1 MSVAFTKNGDQPIYV
16 QISNW
21 MKDAIKRG
29 RLASGE
35 KLPSTRVFAN
45 ELGVSR
51 NTVLQVFEGLTQ
63 EGLLTSRVG
72 AGTFVSSEAQG
83 LLSPDWEGDRSDS
96 GPSYPF
102 RSLSR
107 RGKSLLASAT
117 GEFSERPTPFMPDLP
132 DLREFPIRTWLRLL
146 NETSGR
152 LTGQILADA
161 SNAGYE
167 PLRRAVAQ
175 HLSASRGVLCDH
187 RQIIITTGSQ
197 QGLDLVCRLLLDA
210 GDPVWLEEPGYVG
223 ARSVIRANGGM
234 LCPVPVDKAG
244 GKFGEAISVLPTP
257 KLIFTSAAR
266 HYPLGATLSLER
278 REQLV
283 ALARQSGSW
292 IIEDDYDHEFGL
304 HGIGMRTVYS
314 LDASQ
319 RTIMMGT
326 FSKIL
331 LPSFRLGYLVVPDDL
346 SEPFAKARAVV
357 DRHASLIEQMVLSEF
372 MNRGL
377 LVSHIRRM
385 RMLYLSRR
393 STLIMGIEAIF
404 GRECCVPMPEIG
416 THVIIPLESRADDV
430 AIAAL
435 AAKNGLMLRPLSPY
449 YMKGDGRKGLLLGF
463 SAFNDDELKKGLA
476 LLANM
481 KREIGDV
488 LPVRVSH
495 L

>member
-1 MSVAFTKNGDQPIYV
+1 MSIAFTKNGDLPIYV

-21 MKDAIKRG
+21 MKDAIKTG
-29 RLASGE
+29 QLASGE
-35 KLPSTRVFAN
+35 KLPSTRVFAD

-63 EGLLTSRVG
+63 EGFLTSRVG
-72 AGTFVSSEAQG
+72 AGTFISNEAQA
-83 LLSPDWEGDRSDS
+83 LLSPDWEGANEDN
-96 GPSYPF
+96 GPRYPF

-152 LTGQILADA
+152 LTGQILAEA

-175 HLSASRGVLCDH
+175 HLNASRGVSCDY

-197 QGLDLVCRLLLDA
+197 QGLDLVCRMLLDA

-223 ARSVIRANGGM
+223 ARSVIRANGGA
-234 LCPVPVDKAG
+234 LCPVPVDEAG
-244 GKFGEAISVLPTP
+244 ARFGDAIAQLPVP

-266 HYPLGATLSLER
+266 HYPLGAALSLER

-283 ALARQSGSW
+283 ALARQCGSW
-292 IIEDDYDHEFGL
+292 IIEDDYDHEFSQ
-304 HGIGMRTVYS
+304 HGSAIRTIHS
-314 LDASQ
+314 LDAAH

-326 FSKIL
+326 FSKTL
-331 LPSFRLGYLVVPDDL
+331 LPSFRLGYIVVPADL
-346 SEPFAKARAVV
+346 GDAFAKARAVV

-385 RMLYLSRR
+385 RILYQTRR
-393 STLIMGIEAIF
+393 TALMSGIEAIF
-404 GRECCVPMPEIG
+404 GRDCCIPMSEIG
-416 THVIIPLESRADDV
+416 THVIIPLNEAADDV
-430 AIAAL
+430 AL
-435 AAKNGLMLRPLSPY
+435 AAEAAKSGLVLRPLSPY
-449 YMKGDGRKGLLLGF
+449 YMKGNGRKGLMLGF
-463 SAFNDDELKKGLA
+463 SAFNEDELKKGLG
-476 LLANM
+476 LLASIKN
-481 KREIGDV
+481 EISKS
-488 LPVRVSH
+488 LAPNVSRY
-495 L
+495 